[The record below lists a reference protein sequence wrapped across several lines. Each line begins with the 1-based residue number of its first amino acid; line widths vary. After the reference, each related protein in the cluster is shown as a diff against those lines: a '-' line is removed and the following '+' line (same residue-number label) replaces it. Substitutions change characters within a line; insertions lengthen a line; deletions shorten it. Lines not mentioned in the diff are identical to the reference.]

1 MAIDSRTLATD
12 GWWLP
17 PDGTTFDAR
26 AVAMDGWL
34 SVEVVTEPTW
44 SNPHP
49 DFIRTH
55 NVRTSHDTPATISM
69 HVAIET
75 DVPAFVSPHHHHV
88 LRVTPAIDK
97 SHLR

>member
-1 MAIDSRTLATD
+1 MALSPRAIALEGITPGATPA
-12 GWWLP
+12 L
-17 PDGTTFDAR
+17 
-26 AVAMDGWL
+26 VALRGFIG
-34 SVEVVTEPTW
+34 VEVVPVRPTW

-49 DFIRTH
+49 DFIRAH
-55 NVRTSHDTPATISM
+55 RVRVTHDTPATISM

>member
-1 MAIDSRTLATD
+1 MDLSPRAIALEGVTSGATPA
-12 GWWLP
+12 L
-17 PDGTTFDAR
+17 
-26 AVAMDGWL
+26 VALRGFIG
-34 SVEVVTEPTW
+34 VEVVTRPTW

-49 DFIRTH
+49 DYIRTH
-55 NVRTSHDTPATISM
+55 NVRTSYDTPSTVSM

>member
-1 MAIDSRTLATD
+1 VALSPRAIALEGITPGATPA
-12 GWWLP
+12 L
-17 PDGTTFDAR
+17 
-26 AVAMDGWL
+26 VALRGFIG
-34 SVEVVTEPTW
+34 VEVVAEPTW

-55 NVRTSHDTPATISM
+55 NVRTSHDTPATVSM

-88 LRVTPAIDK
+88 LRVVPAIDK

>member
-1 MAIDSRTLATD
+1 MALSPRAIALEGITPGATPA
-12 GWWLP
+12 L
-17 PDGTTFDAR
+17 
-26 AVAMDGWL
+26 VALRGFIG
-34 SVEVVTEPTW
+34 VEVVTEPTW

-49 DFIRTH
+49 DYVRTH
-55 NVRTSHDTPATISM
+55 NVRVSHDTPATISM